1 MIDAMQYQLGV
12 DPAQLLLGLD
22 ALRVRPFPV
31 TSRYYNV
38 PVKIFTD
45 ASGEDRACLARRFS
59 PDPDKLASVRAHM
72 VVEHERLDLIAARE
86 LGDPEQFWRLC
97 DANRALRPDDLEEV
111 GRALRVTLPEGI
123 PGNSDA

>member
-38 PVKIFTD
+38 PVKIVTD

-59 PDPDKLASVRAHM
+59 PDPDRLALVRLHA
-72 VVEHERLDLIAARE
+72 VVEHERLDLVAARE
-86 LGDPEQFWRLC
+86 IGDPEQFWRIC
-97 DANRALRPDDLEEV
+97 DANRALRPDDLEQV
-111 GRALRVTLPEGI
+111 GLALRITLPEGV
-123 PGNSDA
+123 PGAGDA

>member
-22 ALRVRPFPV
+22 ALRVRPFPIG
-31 TSRYYNV
+31 SRYYNV

-59 PDPDKLASVRAHM
+59 PDPDKLATVRLHTF
-72 VVEHERLDLIAARE
+72 VERERLDLIAARE

-97 DANRALRPDDLEEV
+97 DANRALRPDDLEQV
-111 GRALRVTLPEGI
+111 GRALRVTLPEGL

>member
-72 VVEHERLDLIAARE
+72 VVEHERLDLITARE

-97 DANRALRPDDLEEV
+97 DANVAMRPAELTDTIGRRLRI
-111 GRALRVTLPEGI
+111 TLPEGMR
-123 PGNSDA
+123 